1 MMDRQDT
8 ETDTEECCPTQR
20 YHEERR
26 KQVESYHDLKRCLK
40 CNQPRSEIPPDL
52 VRRRVR
58 RAKDQV
64 QHCPSCHCPPET
76 VKYSMGRTNCSKNM
90 DAVLNEYENLL
101 TNPTSQTFK
110 KSQSNTLSPRLY
122 GVSACNGSA
131 YAHYHSRKRQPNT
144 HRRQCR
150 IEQDQVHSI
159 MKNILHSGENDN
171 ICYEYPRSMKNSYKK
186 ESYYMRDEHH
196 QLGDHEDADLLYT
209 RGRLRFNLAGK
220 HGNRKKMDLEEGA
233 EENRNVQG
241 KKKSD
246 PLPNKLSIL
255 KGCASQT
262 SKTNG
267 EELPKHKSLAIDTN
281 DYAKE
286 EELPK
291 EDENARPVCKP
302 CQRSTTRQ
310 DSPCSPGKES
320 TSNTEETREDSSYCE
335 LAVKDEEQDIPNRKN
350 TYAGGDLN
358 PDFNLRATKS
368 YIIGL
373 IDRVLSK
380 KFATSPGQQK
390 NTESNRELTEQG
402 YSVEIVRA
410 LRGDCYELF
419 TKDVSSHHETPAEC
433 IKRLK
438 NLRWQHMQ
446 HIQNEFKKLCDLQK
460 FLDEYSPRESL
471 LTFQPNTVEQR
482 PEERQ
487 PQQQQHEEKQNLG
500 T

>member
-1 MMDRQDT
+1 
-8 ETDTEECCPTQR
+8 
-20 YHEERR
+20 
-26 KQVESYHDLKRCLK
+26 
-40 CNQPRSEIPPDL
+40 
-52 VRRRVR
+52 
-58 RAKDQV
+58 
-64 QHCPSCHCPPET
+64 
-76 VKYSMGRTNCSKNM
+76 MGRTNCSKNM

-122 GVSACNGSA
+122 GVSGCNGSA

-159 MKNILHSGENDN
+159 MKNILHSAENDN

-186 ESYYMRDEHH
+186 ESYYTRDEHH

-220 HGNRKKMDLEEGA
+220 HGNRKKMDSEEGV
-233 EENRNVQG
+233 EENARNVQG
-241 KKKSD
+241 KKKSE

-262 SKTNG
+262 SKNNE

-281 DYAKE
+281 DYTKE

-291 EDENARPVCKP
+291 EEENARPICKP

-482 PEERQ
+482 SEERQ

>member
-1 MMDRQDT
+1 MDRQDT

-122 GVSACNGSA
+122 GVSGCNGSA
-131 YAHYHSRKRQPNT
+131 YAHYHSRKRQPNS
-144 HRRQCR
+144 HRRQSCR

-220 HGNRKKMDLEEGA
+220 HGNRKKMDLEEGG

-241 KKKSD
+241 KKKID

-262 SKTNG
+262 SKNNG

-281 DYAKE
+281 DYTKE

-291 EDENARPVCKP
+291 EDENARPMCKP

-471 LTFQPNTVEQR
+471 LAFQSNTVEQR
-482 PEERQ
+482 SEERQ